1 MRKVAVLLVL
11 IMLISMPLSAQ
22 AATARSQ
29 PAWPEISFSGN
40 TATCYVDIYGTAAS
54 DSLRAT
60 IKLTHDKTVVA
71 TWQATGTGYIHF
83 SETAPATPGETYNLI
98 VYLTINNTA
107 YQPISCTKT
116 YE

>member
-1 MRKVAVLLVL
+1 MRKVAALLV
-11 IMLISMPLSAQ
+11 IAIIISVSFSVQ
-22 AATARSQ
+22 AATSRTQ

-40 TATCYVDIYGTAAS
+40 TATCAVDIYGNAAS

-71 TWQATGTGYIHF
+71 TWQATGTGYIYF

-107 YQPISCTKT
+107 YQPIYCTKT

>member
-11 IMLISMPLSAQ
+11 VMLISMTLSAQ

-40 TATCYVDIYGTAAS
+40 TATCAVDIYGNAAS

-71 TWQATGTGYIHF
+71 TWQATGTGYIYF
-83 SETAPATPGETYNLI
+83 SETAPVTPGETYNLI

-107 YQPISCTKT
+107 YQPIFCTKT